1 MFAYDTHI
9 SVDHEDVSTIECLL
23 SGHMPWQEKEKK
35 KRFFLVMV
43 SSTFFLVKDDLKS

>member
-23 SGHMPWQEKEKK
+23 SGQKKEKNI
-35 KRFFLVMV
+35 FFW
-43 SSTFFLVKDDLKS
+43 SW

>member
-35 KRFFLVMV
+35 
-43 SSTFFLVKDDLKS
+43 TFFFGHGEFHIFFGQR

>member
-23 SGHMPWQEKEKK
+23 GGHMPSQEKEKNI
-35 KRFFLVMV
+35 FFW
-43 SSTFFLVKDDLKS
+43 SW